1 MLAAPIPTNEPERIA
16 SLRRMLLLAT
26 PDEES
31 FDRVTRT
38 AQRMFNVPVVLV
50 SLIDE
55 NRQWFKSCIG
65 LPVRET
71 GRDVSFC
78 GHAIMKNELFVI
90 ENALEDERFA
100 DNPLVVGEPRV
111 IFYAGRPLR
120 NPDGFLIGTLCLID
134 HQPRTFGPDERK
146 ALEDL
151 GHWIELIFLGRQLSE
166 SQQAMLSELDE
177 SRRNQLLDPML
188 NIWRY
193 DAVTDMLKREVSRSY
208 RIKKPLSLLLIEIDH
223 LDQIVAEHGVEAR
236 DTAYQDLVRNLKS
249 VLRAFDTIGRYRE
262 SQFLVILPEADDT
275 HLTSLIER
283 LTWAVTALPCL
294 VKDALIDITVS
305 IGMCSSSFL
314 EETPNALELLRRA
327 ELALN
332 AGRRVD
338 KTGQVTLYLPEHGQ
352 V

>member
-1 MLAAPIPTNEPERIA
+1 MLPAPIPVNEPERIA
-16 SLRRMLLLAT
+16 SLRRMLMLST
-26 PDEES
+26 PDEEA

-38 AQRMFNVPVVLV
+38 AQRMFNVPVVLI

-78 GHAIMKNELFVI
+78 GHAILKNELFVI
-90 ENALEDERFA
+90 ENALQDERFA
-100 DNPLVVGEPRV
+100 DNPLVLGPPHV

-120 NPDGFLIGTLCLID
+120 NPEGFLIGTLCLID
-134 HQPRTFGPDERK
+134 HAPRTFTPDDRK

-151 GHWIELIFLGRQLSE
+151 GHWIELIFLGRELSE
-166 SQQAMLSELDE
+166 SQRAMLDELDE
-177 SRRNQLLDPML
+177 SRRNQMLDPML

-208 RIKKPLSLLLIEIDH
+208 RIKKPLALLLIEIDGM
-223 LDQIVAEHGVEAR
+223 DKIVAEHGSGAR
-236 DTAYQDLVRNLKS
+236 DAAHLDLVRNLKS
-249 VLRAFDTIGRYRE
+249 VMRAFDTIGRYRE
-262 SQFLVILPEADDT
+262 SQFLVILPEADEA
-275 HLTSLIER
+275 HLTPLIER

-294 VKDALIDITVS
+294 VADALIDITVS
-305 IGMCSSSFL
+305 IGLCYSDFL
-314 EETPNALELLRRA
+314 VETPNALELLRRA
-327 ELALN
+327 ELALH
-332 AGRRVD
+332 AGRRD
-338 KTGQVTLYLPEHGQ
+338 GKTGQITRYLPEHGD